1 MSEQIDDTEAAS
13 ASAPGTEEAEGQQSF
28 AEENSVEASAET
40 SEVAAG
46 EADGSEPK
54 NELPPAISP
63 RLVAA
68 FADALGRHGLGQ
80 ALGYLGSRRDRR
92 YQPLAQKFSAKLAE
106 RLRATGAAIEPSEPD
121 CATLIGWIGTVDGP
135 TYLAATVEASAAL
148 SEIYRELQSGS

>member
-1 MSEQIDDTEAAS
+1 MSEQIDDIETAS
-13 ASAPGTEEAEGQQSF
+13 EIHAEPGEAEGQPSL
-28 AEENSVEASAET
+28 AEDTSADAGTETIEAAANEAEGSEAKAET
-40 SEVAAG
+40 Q
-46 EADGSEPK
+46 PT
-54 NELPPAISP
+54 ISP

-106 RLRATGAAIEPSEPD
+106 RLRGAGATIEATEPD
-121 CATLIGWIGTVDGP
+121 CAALIGWIGTVDGP

-148 SEIYRELQSGS
+148 SEIYTELQSGS